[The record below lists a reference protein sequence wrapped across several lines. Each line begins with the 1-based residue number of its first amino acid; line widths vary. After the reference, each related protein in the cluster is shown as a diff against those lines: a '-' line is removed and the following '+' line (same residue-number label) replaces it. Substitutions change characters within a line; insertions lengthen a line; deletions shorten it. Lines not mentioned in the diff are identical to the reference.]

1 MLKLLTAAQTKEADH
16 YTVIHEPIR
25 SSELMERAAKG
36 FVKVFI
42 EKLSDRKKSILV
54 FCGKGNN
61 GGDGL
66 AIARLL
72 LDEGYY
78 HIKIYIAD
86 FSTKASEDFE
96 LNLERLQLKE
106 AQLFYLASA
115 DDLDFQ
121 ESDIV
126 IDALLGSGLNKPLE
140 KEWEKLIKKINKFPG
155 FKISVDVPTG
165 LPCEGELLNGIVIK
179 SDWTVTFQRPK
190 LNFLLPISSPYIK
203 EWKVVNIGLNE
214 NYIQSTPSPFYWFW
228 KGDVQNYIKAR
239 QPFEHKGL
247 LGHALIIAGADET
260 MGAALLS
267 TEACVKSGAG
277 LTSALIPET
286 GLRAMNA
293 RVPEAMFCNRSRLD
307 KLEWDKFKV
316 IGIGPGLGTDENALE
331 LLKASLTHFKQPMVF
346 DADALNLLSN
356 NPDLLT
362 KIPENS
368 VFTPHMKE
376 FDRLFGTHESWWKR
390 IETALVEAVKLKVFI
405 VLKNRYTMI
414 FTPQGICYFNS
425 SGSPAMASGGMG
437 DVLTGMITSML
448 AQGYSVE
455 KAVQLTVFSHGY
467 IGEQLA
473 QKMYVVPATSL
484 IKNIPYILRELM
496 PK

>member
-16 YTVIHEPIR
+16 YTVINEPIR

-72 LDEGYY
+72 MDEGFQQ
-78 HIKIYIAD
+78 IQIYIAD
-86 FSTKASEDFE
+86 FSAKASEDFD

-106 AQLFYLASA
+106 APLFYLSSA
-115 DDLDFQ
+115 NDLDFQ

-140 KEWEKLIKKINKFPG
+140 QEWEKLIKKINKFPG
-155 FKISVDVPTG
+155 YKISVDVPTG
-165 LPCEGELLNGIVIK
+165 LPCEGELLSENVIK

-203 EWKVVNIGLNE
+203 EWKVVNIGLDE

-247 LGHALIIAGADET
+247 LGHALIIAGAAET

-293 RVPEAMFCNRSRLD
+293 RVPEAMFSNRNNLA

-316 IGIGPGLGTDENALE
+316 LGIGPGLGTDESALE
-331 LLKASLTHFKQPMVF
+331 LLNASLTHFKQPMVF
-346 DADALNLLSN
+346 DADALNLLSDY
-356 NPDLLT
+356 PDLLA
-362 KIPENS
+362 KVPENS

-390 IETALVEAVKLKVFI
+390 IETALKEAVKLKIFI

-437 DVLTGMITSML
+437 DVLTGIITSMI
-448 AQGYSVE
+448 AQGYAVE
-455 KAVQLTVFSHGY
+455 KAVQLAVFSHGY
-467 IGEQLA
+467 TGEQLG